1 MKKKMMYTA
10 IAVGFAL
17 TAILCSACTQK
28 TADQDTGSKQVATGS
43 APAVW
48 YEKYPE
54 PVTVNIGRRVNK
66 NFLKG
71 EDCTNN
77 QYTAWIKEKLNID
90 ITLAFSQENIQ
101 QEMTL
106 ALATGTLPDV
116 MVISD
121 PLQLHQLIDADL
133 LADLNGVYDQYA
145 SSLLKDMIA
154 SFGGKEK
161 AFASAIQNGKLY
173 AIPAMMPGYEY
184 ALTWVRKD
192 WLDKLNLPMPTTMD
206 ELVATARRFVEADL
220 AGGKQTI
227 GIEISKDLAGIYSDV
242 CGTDPLFNYY
252 NAFPKLWIKNAAGE
266 WQWGSVQPE
275 TKQGLEILNQ
285 WYKEGIIAKDF
296 VTRDPYASIAAGY
309 PGIVFGPWW
318 IPVWPLNDTVANN
331 AEADWRPCICTVSP
345 DGKYRVFGNNI
356 NIAYAIVNK
365 DYAHPE
371 ALIKLLNLS
380 AEVQVDFDGKALSDE
395 EVQKYDM
402 QIPESVLHAYS
413 GTNMKWNDWPT
424 NTILRFYNQMIK
436 LAKERIRMLAD
447 YKAGKTDGIPA
458 TEQTLLQNVINF
470 ENNTD
475 RGMLAWQD
483 YTRYK
488 AMEAMLNIEPQLE
501 TRACYYPMS
510 TETMQQK
517 WANLKT
523 MEEQVFL
530 KIIMGEEPISKFD
543 TFVSDW
549 HNQGGAEI
557 TKEVNE
563 QAEKRGQ

>member
-1 MKKKMMYTA
+1 MKKRMMHTA
-10 IAVGFAL
+10 IAAGLVGLAAL
-17 TAILCSACTQK
+17 CTACTQQ
-28 TADQDTGSKQVATGS
+28 TADKDSGSTAAAGS
-43 APAVW
+43 APTAW
-48 YEKYPE
+48 YEKYSE
-54 PVTVNIGRRVNK
+54 PVTVNIGRRVSK

-77 QYTAWIKEKLNID
+77 QYTRWIKEKLNID
-90 ITLAFSQENIQ
+90 ITLAFSQENIR

-106 ALATGTLPDV
+106 ALATGALPDV

-145 SSLLKDMIA
+145 SPLLKDMIE

-161 AFASAIQNGKLY
+161 AFASAMQDGKLY

-220 AGGKQTI
+220 AGGKQTV
-227 GIEISKDLAGIYSDV
+227 GIELSKDLAGIYSDS
-242 CGTDPLFNYY
+242 CTADPLFNYY

-275 TKQGLEILNQ
+275 TKQGLETLNQ

-296 VTRDPYASIAAGY
+296 VTRDPYASIASGY
-309 PGIVFGPWW
+309 SGIVFGAWW

-395 EVQKYDM
+395 EVQKYGM

-436 LAKERIRMLAD
+436 LAAERARMMD
-447 YKAGKTDGIPA
+447 NYKAGKKDGIPA

-530 KIIMGEEPISKFD
+530 KIIMGEEPLSKFD

-549 HNQGGAEI
+549 QNQGGAEI

-563 QAEKRGQ
+563 QARRRGQ

>member
-1 MKKKMMYTA
+1 MKKRIMHTA
-10 IAVGFAL
+10 IAAGLVGLAAL
-17 TAILCSACTQK
+17 CTACTQQ
-28 TADQDTGSKQVATGS
+28 TANKDSGSKAAAGS
-43 APAVW
+43 APTAW
-48 YEKYPE
+48 YEKYSE
-54 PVTVNIGRRVNK
+54 PVTVNIGRRVSK

-77 QYTAWIKEKLNID
+77 QYTRWIKEKLNID
-90 ITLAFSQENIQ
+90 ITLAFSQENIR

-106 ALATGTLPDV
+106 ALATGALPDV

-145 SSLLKDMIA
+145 SPLLKDMIE

-161 AFASAIQNGKLY
+161 AFASAMQDGKLY

-220 AGGKQTI
+220 AGGKQTV
-227 GIEISKDLAGIYSDV
+227 GIELSKDLAGIYSNS
-242 CGTDPLFNYY
+242 CTADPLFNYY

-275 TKQGLEILNQ
+275 TKQGLETLNQ

-296 VTRDPYASIAAGY
+296 VTRDPYASIASGY
-309 PGIVFGPWW
+309 SGIVFGAWW

-395 EVQKYDM
+395 EVQKYGM
-402 QIPESVLHAYS
+402 QIPELVLHAYS

-436 LAKERIRMLAD
+436 LAAERARMMD
-447 YKAGKTDGIPA
+447 NYKAGKKDGIPA

-530 KIIMGEEPISKFD
+530 KIIMGEEPLSKFD

-549 HNQGGAEI
+549 QNQGGAEI

-563 QAEKRGQ
+563 QARRRGQ

>member
-1 MKKKMMYTA
+1 MKKRIMHTA
-10 IAVGFAL
+10 IAAGLVGLAAL
-17 TAILCSACTQK
+17 CTACTQQ
-28 TADQDTGSKQVATGS
+28 TANKDSGSKAAAGS
-43 APAVW
+43 APTAW
-48 YEKYPE
+48 YEKYSE
-54 PVTVNIGRRVNK
+54 PVTVNIGRRVSK

-77 QYTAWIKEKLNID
+77 QYTRWIKEKLNID
-90 ITLAFSQENIQ
+90 ITLAFSQENIR

-106 ALATGTLPDV
+106 ALATGALPDV

-145 SSLLKDMIA
+145 SPLLKDMIE

-161 AFASAIQNGKLY
+161 AFASAMQDGKLY

-220 AGGKQTI
+220 AGGKQTV
-227 GIEISKDLAGIYSDV
+227 GIELSKDLAGIYSDS
-242 CGTDPLFNYY
+242 CTADPLFNYY

-275 TKQGLEILNQ
+275 TKQGLETLNQ

-296 VTRDPYASIAAGY
+296 VTRDPYASIASGY
-309 PGIVFGPWW
+309 SGIVFGAWW

-395 EVQKYDM
+395 EVQKYGM

-436 LAKERIRMLAD
+436 LAAERARMMD
-447 YKAGKTDGIPA
+447 NYKAGKKDGIPA

-530 KIIMGEEPISKFD
+530 KIIMGEEPLSKFD

-549 HNQGGAEI
+549 QNQGGAEI

-563 QAEKRGQ
+563 QARRRGQ